1 MIIFLNGCS
10 SAGKT
15 TIARAIQHLSQKPW
29 LLIGIDT
36 FFHMM
41 PPDYVGFGD
50 KADQGFH
57 FIPEHDEL
65 GPLMR
70 IENGDYGKKVVGAV
84 PKVIK
89 TLADEGFDLILDEV
103 IFQDEGLP
111 EYRQALKNDTVYFI
125 GVLCDLDIL
134 QERELLRGDRARGL
148 GRDQIGRVH
157 PASRTYDLTVDTTH
171 TSAFQCAKSI
181 LDFIEKNPHPKS
193 FLKHIISGPSFEALD
208 LKRDKSPMRDI
219 DLS

>member
-15 TIARAIQHLSQKPW
+15 TIARAIQHLSEKPW
-29 LLIGIDT
+29 LLIGIDA
-36 FFHMM
+36 FIEMM
-41 PPDYVGFGD
+41 PSDYVGFGD

-57 FIPEHDEL
+57 FIPEHDEV

-70 IENGDYGKKVVGAV
+70 IEEGDYGRKIVKTV

-89 TLADEGFDLILDEV
+89 ILADENHDIILDEV
-103 IFQDEGLP
+103 IFEDDGLP
-111 EYRQALKNDTVYFI
+111 EYRQALSQHSVYFI
-125 GVLCDLDIL
+125 GVFCDLEIL
-134 QERELLRGDRARGL
+134 QEREILRGDRARGL

-171 TSAFQCAKSI
+171 TPAFQCAKSI
-181 LDFIEKNPHPKS
+181 LEFIEANPDPKG
-193 FLKHIISGPSFEALD
+193 FLK
-208 LKRDKSPMRDI
+208 
-219 DLS
+219 